1 MGRWSV
7 PGLRRA
13 RARVRGPWLCALG
26 WCLGWCSCTGR
37 VPLSSTVPFCCPA
50 TCRRTPSCSAP
61 HLPLVPHPHPPAGR
75 QVACGP
81 PREPGRCCGYL
92 GRGGVRGRG
101 GAAVCTVF
109 LLGRAEQGV
118 DQAAVLEESRRHGD
132 ILQWDF
138 RESFFNVTLK
148 ELLFWRWFCPERLGA
163 ARYVLRTDDDVFVD
177 VGGVLALLRLHRG
190 PAHPLYLGH
199 AFVGTYPV
207 RLWWNKYYVPQ
218 SLYHGGPYPP
228 YLGGGGYLV
237 SRETVRLLLGASA
250 SVPLFPIDD
259 VYVGMCARVANVTA
273 QPHPAFLPF
282 EFAPSLP
289 PCTYAGVL
297 VLHRLEP
304 QHLRQYWSF
313 YKSQGHTCSPAV
325 TIHPSL

>member
-1 MGRWSV
+1 M
-7 PGLRRA
+7 PGLRRGRT
-13 RARVRGPWLCALG
+13 RAWALALCAGLVFG
-26 WCLGWCSCTGR
+26 VVFLYGTGPSELHR
-37 VPLSSTVPFCCPA
+37 AFLLSRHVQTYPVLLRPRTCPSSRA
-50 TCRRTPSCSAP
+50 LT
-61 HLPLVPHPHPPAGR
+61 LLLVVKSHAGH
-75 QVACGP
+75 
-81 PREPGRCCGYL
+81 RENRAAL
-92 GRGGVRGRG
+92 RDTWGGA

-109 LLGRAEQGV
+109 LLGRAEQEA

-163 ARYVLRTDDDVFVD
+163 APYVLRTDDDVFVD

-218 SLYHGGPYPP
+218 SLYHDGPYPP

-237 SRETVRLLLGASA
+237 SRETVRLLLGAAA

-259 VYVGMCARVANVTA
+259 VYVGMCAQVANVTT
-273 QPHPAFLPF
+273 QSHPAFMPF

-325 TIHPSL
+325 TRRPGL